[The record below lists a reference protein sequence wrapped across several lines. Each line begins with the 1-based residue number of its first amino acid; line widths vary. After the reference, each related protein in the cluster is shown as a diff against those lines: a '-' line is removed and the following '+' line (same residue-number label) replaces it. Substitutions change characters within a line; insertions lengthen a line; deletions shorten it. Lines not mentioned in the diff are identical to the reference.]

1 MKVFDVR
8 KVTPSHWLSAAWAG
22 VSRRDAARLV
32 GLGER
37 GAFSAS
43 SYVFLQVPGGQ
54 RIHIVANV
62 NCAYWWNRKGGTY
75 KVVQGDIGSAKANT
89 SYWF

>member
-1 MKVFDVR
+1 MRAVQI
-8 KVTPSHWLSAAWAG
+8 AAFPGNSKNWTEGRWVA
-22 VSRRDAARLV
+22 
-32 GLGER
+32 
-37 GAFSAS
+37 
-43 SYVFLQVPGGQ
+43 LQVPGGQ